1 MNKHG
6 VGEGA
11 CYICHGDAHVI
22 ALPCPRG
29 GTCHNVLC
37 AECVVDWA
45 WTGYRCM
52 ICRQS
57 LSGVRVVQMEFG
69 HSVPRS
75 ASDAED
81 IACLLC
87 LILFGIGVALSIIVM
102 VIISPHTGF
111 LATPTRRS

>member
-29 GTCHNVLC
+29 GTCRNVLC

-45 WTGYRCM
+45 RTGYRCM

-57 LSGVRVVQMEFG
+57 LPGVRAVQVEFG

-75 ASDAED
+75 ASDAEALAFALCP
-81 IACLLC
+81 ILLV
-87 LILFGIGVALSIIVM
+87 IGVALSITVV
-102 VIISPHTGF
+102 VILDT
-111 LATPTRRS
+111 LT